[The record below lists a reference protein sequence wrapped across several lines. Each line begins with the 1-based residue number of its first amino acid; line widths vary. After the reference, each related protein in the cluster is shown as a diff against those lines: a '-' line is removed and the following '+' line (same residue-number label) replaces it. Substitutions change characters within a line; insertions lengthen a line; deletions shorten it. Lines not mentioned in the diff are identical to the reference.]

1 MDFPAQPPE
10 HCAVPAAIRQSINLE
25 PVACLKHTDY
35 IVVLENEAQV
45 SSIQPDLRML
55 CQLPLRGVTL
65 TARSKRYDFVTR
77 FFAPKLGIDEDHVT
91 GSAFTQ
97 LIPYWSRALA
107 KTQLWSRQISSR
119 GEDVR
124 YGFYGERVMI
134 AGKAALYLR
143 GRIVV

>member
-107 KTQLWSRQISSR
+107 KT
-119 GEDVR
+119 
-124 YGFYGERVMI
+124 
-134 AGKAALYLR
+134 
-143 GRIVV
+143 